1 MRWRLAGDRRAWMR
15 PWLMEPRRE
24 QGFRGQA
31 ASLSESYE
39 NISHRE
45 QLFGC
50 SQASLPM
57 TEARL
62 GGCGP
67 VNVRAGPHLGGG
79 PDCERP
85 APTLPVRPSWARSAT
100 ASACGGHSLLP
111 AGGRP
116 LHPDHETP
124 CTPIMKGASPLRRL
138 LTEGRRKEQTPLRPP
153 RAVAEVSAL
162 RLLWQAAQRPRCPAL
177 WLRLEPC
184 GCRGQSAPRPGR
196 PGNLR
201 WQSSVVGSKIMSG
214 GHATRGRLQLNRGMT
229 GFDFGG

>member
-1 MRWRLAGDRRAWMR
+1 
-15 PWLMEPRRE
+15 MEPRRE

-100 ASACGGHSLLP
+100 ASARGGHSLFP
-111 AGGRP
+111 AGATHFCLLGDDS
-116 LHPDHETP
+116 LHPDHERGFAPPSPPHGRTP
-124 CTPIMKGASPLRRL
+124 QRTDAASSS
-138 LTEGRRKEQTPLRPP
+138 
-153 RAVAEVSAL
+153 RAVAEVRAPAVAVGRAPQDRDALGISVGSPAL
-162 RLLWQAAQRPRCPAL
+162 REVR
-177 WLRLEPC
+177 
-184 GCRGQSAPRPGR
+184 S
-196 PGNLR
+196 
-201 WQSSVVGSKIMSG
+201 
-214 GHATRGRLQLNRGMT
+214 
-229 GFDFGG
+229 